1 MVGVVCARRA
11 WSAFL
16 SASLEPC
23 HNLPTQASVLMSPV
37 VGPCLPQIV
46 VPRVV
51 TIPGPSWPC
60 SPWPPSSGIVWLVA
74 RFPRPGIAIVCPA
87 LARPS
92 RSFLIPARHP
102 YRAPRT
108 RPVNPYSRE
117 TPCAHDTARLD
128 QTTLRSSSVTCH
140 VCSSPLEE
148 CKEKKFCSHG
158 TCMHGANPG
167 LLALLC
173 GFALNP
179 GVVEPAPTR
188 RPQGWLQMREG
199 KYGRKHANTS
209 NRVPKRS
216 NKSLSFPYFPNELWA
231 APNRTRLVRI
241 VAPHCLPCVFHLAL

>member
-51 TIPGPSWPC
+51 AIPGPSWPC

-148 CKEKKFCSHG
+148 CKKKNSAP
-158 TCMHGANPG
+158 TVLACMVQTRGCW
-167 LLALLC
+167 LCYVALLSIRE
-173 GFALNP
+173 LLSLH
-179 GVVEPAPTR
+179 
-188 RPQGWLQMREG
+188 RPVGHKAGCR
-199 KYGRKHANTS
+199 
-209 NRVPKRS
+209 
-216 NKSLSFPYFPNELWA
+216 
-231 APNRTRLVRI
+231 
-241 VAPHCLPCVFHLAL
+241 